1 MGITD
6 VINADTSVEGATSH
20 ASCFGPNTLAS
31 DLSGAETS
39 VVFNSLWDTVS
50 AFFLLGLVKQKYH
63 YPLMGKTPSFRL
75 FMASSGRR
83 FLQR

>member
-39 VVFNSLWDTVS
+39 VVFNSLWDTVPDS
-50 AFFLLGLVKQKYH
+50 FFWD
-63 YPLMGKTPSFRL
+63 
-75 FMASSGRR
+75 
-83 FLQR
+83 